1 MKESVT
7 ILKLTNGESIIGKI
21 VESEDFFNDTK
32 DYRYIFAIKIYAQ
45 TKGDREWVC

>member
-21 VESEDFFNDTK
+21 VESEDFFNDTQRTIHVSLPLK
-32 DYRYIFAIKIYAQ
+32 FMIMPKMTETGF
-45 TKGDREWVC
+45 